1 MATARHANLPMPN
14 VLPDLAQ
21 WHPFHTSHWPR
32 PIVDPVD
39 YDGGDKLRL
48 SFDLDAVDEAR
59 KKRIIAH
66 WCKVLPTLPA
76 LRWLSL
82 WSHVTPPQFETACR
96 LPALECL
103 QIKWSNLRRLDAI
116 EALQALRYLHIGSS
130 TKVESIAPLASLG
143 QLRLLE
149 IENFKL
155 VSDFSPLLTLT
166 GLESLVV
173 TGSLWT
179 RQDVGSLD
187 VFARMTWLKHL
198 AIDTTRVGSL
208 RPLAALT
215 GLGTLDLGGRLPMA
229 EYAWLSAK
237 LPDTHCRW
245 FRPWL
250 DLAGS
255 GIGRCATCGQDSK
268 VMLTGKG
275 TPVLC
280 STCDRAKLDKHAAAF
295 DAVRSRAIAGD

>member
-1 MATARHANLPMPN
+1 MATAGPATLPMPIDT
-14 VLPDLAQ
+14 PDLAA

-32 PIVDPVD
+32 SIVDPSD
-39 YDGGDKLRL
+39 YDGNDKLRL
-48 SFDLDAVDEAR
+48 SFDLGAVDEAQ
-59 KKRIIAH
+59 KKRVIAQ
-66 WCKVLPTLPA
+66 WCKVLPTLSA

-82 WSHVTPPQFETACR
+82 WSHVTPPQFEAACR

-103 QIKWSNLRRLDAI
+103 QVKWSNVRRLDSI
-116 EALQALRYLHIGSS
+116 EALQSLRYLHIGSS
-130 TKVESIAPLASLG
+130 TKIESIAPLAAL
-143 QLRLLE
+143 QKLRLLE

-155 VSDFSPLLTLT
+155 IADFSPLLQLT

-187 VFARMTWLKHL
+187 AFARMTWLKHL
-198 AIDTTRVGSL
+198 AIDTTRVTSL

-215 GLGTLDLGGRLPMA
+215 GLETLDLGGRLPMA

-237 LPDTHCRW
+237 LPGTDCRW

-255 GIGRCATCGQDSK
+255 GIGRCATCGNDSK

-275 TPVLC
+275 APVLC
-280 STCDRAKLDKHAAAF
+280 SGCDQAKLAKHAAAF
-295 DAVRSRAIAGD
+295 EAERSRAMASA

>member
-1 MATARHANLPMPN
+1 MPIDT
-14 VLPDLAQ
+14 PDLAA

-32 PIVDPVD
+32 PIVDPAEH
-39 YDGGDKLRL
+39 DGGDKLRL
-48 SFDLDAVDEAR
+48 SFDLGAVAEAD
-59 KKRIIAH
+59 KKRVVAH
-66 WCKVLPTLPA
+66 WCKVLPTLSA

-82 WSHVTPPQFETACR
+82 WSHVTPPQFEAACR

-103 QIKWSNLRRLDAI
+103 QIKWSNVRRLDAI
-116 EALQALRYLHIGSS
+116 EALAFLRYLHIGSS
-130 TKVESIAPLASLG
+130 TKIESIAPLASLR

-149 IENFKL
+149 IENFTL
-155 VSDFSPLLTLT
+155 IADFSPLEQLTT
-166 GLESLVV
+166 LESLVV
-173 TGSLWT
+173 TGSMWT

-187 VFARMTWLKHL
+187 TFARMSWLKHL
-198 AIDTTRVGSL
+198 AIDTTRVSSL

-215 GLGTLDLGGRLPMA
+215 GLKTLDLGGRLPMA

-237 LPDTHCRW
+237 LPDTDCRW
-245 FRPWL
+245 FHPWL

-255 GIGRCATCGQDSK
+255 GIGRCTSCGQDSK

-275 TPVLC
+275 APVLC
-280 STCDRAKLDKHAAAF
+280 ARCDQAKLARHAEAF